1 MASSVSRKKALDIAE
16 EFKRMLYERY
26 PEFKY
31 DEEISRT
38 DGISIYFRRKDF
50 QKGDW
55 TIRISDHI
63 LQNYRSRR
71 NYFYIKHK
79 EEGVEKLTLA
89 LNYLRW
95 NEKGN

>member
-38 DGISIYFRRKDF
+38 DAYG
-50 QKGDW
+50 
-55 TIRISDHI
+55 
-63 LQNYRSRR
+63 
-71 NYFYIKHK
+71 
-79 EEGVEKLTLA
+79 
-89 LNYLRW
+89 
-95 NEKGN
+95 